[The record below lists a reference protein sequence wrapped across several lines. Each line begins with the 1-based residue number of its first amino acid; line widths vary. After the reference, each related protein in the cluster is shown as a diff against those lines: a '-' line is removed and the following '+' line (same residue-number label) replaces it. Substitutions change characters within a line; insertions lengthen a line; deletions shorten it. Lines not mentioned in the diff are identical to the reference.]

1 MKKIKSKRKLAKN
14 LTHNITNAYG
24 SLVVPMSQNFYDMVF
39 YIYWNMGRQIVAM
52 EEANGVGEHK
62 SYKVLKRVAKQLVKT
77 YGNGCS
83 KRDMLYSLET
93 MRQVYL
99 DYNKLLDST
108 IKMDFLGGAKARKY
122 RKIAISLG
130 VVAGIL
136 LVVVAALLF
145 KFDVFKAWF

>member
-1 MKKIKSKRKLAKN
+1 MKKIRSNRKLAKN
-14 LTHNITNAYG
+14 LTHNITNTYG

-39 YIYWNMGRQIVAM
+39 YIYWNMGRQIVAI

-83 KRDMLYSLET
+83 RRDMLYSLET

-108 IKMDFLGGAKARKY
+108 IKMDFLGGSKARKY
-122 RKIAISLG
+122 RRVAITFG
-130 VVAGIL
+130 VIAGIL
-136 LVVVAALLF
+136 LVAVAALLF
-145 KFDVFKAWF
+145 LK